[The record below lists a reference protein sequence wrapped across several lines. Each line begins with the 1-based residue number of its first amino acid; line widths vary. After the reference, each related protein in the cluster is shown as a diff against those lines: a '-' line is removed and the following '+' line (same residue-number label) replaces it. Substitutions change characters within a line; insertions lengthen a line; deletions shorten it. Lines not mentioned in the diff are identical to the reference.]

1 MDENNSDDNQETKM
15 WTPRIE
21 TKLINMLRDEIRN
34 NQTTGRTTSWTIR
47 HWNHYANQLHNMY
60 GFRYTG
66 KQVCQKYQRLKV
78 DYQTFKRLQAET
90 GLGWDPIIGTV
101 VAPDEFWD
109 KARRNMKKFRTKGF
123 EYFQEMAEIAENCCA
138 TGALS
143 RASTQ
148 GALDLEE
155 EDDMLNKFW
164 NPDVDGSNAG
174 GSNATEAILVD
185 LFEDEYIDPAKGKSH
200 KRGPTTSQTDSGRS
214 KKSRSSGFDDV
225 CIAFTSYVQ
234 AKTGHSR
241 ARENETEAVSAG
253 GDDYSLDACQ
263 DALLE
268 LGDIPPLQYV
278 RALTLF
284 KDKEWRR
291 QNHMSSDREN
301 NTMEISSEDDEDC
314 VGAIDGT
321 LVDAWVPTPR
331 QNTFRGRKATV
342 SQNVLAACDF
352 DMLFTFIKSGWE
364 GSAHDNAILVDSITR
379 ADLQFPHPPNGKY
392 YLVDVGFTNMP
403 GFLAPFR
410 SQRYHLQEFR
420 GCRYAG
426 PKELFNHRHS
436 SLHNV
441 IERTFGVLK
450 KRFPILR
457 SMPNYKSTRQ
467 RPLVIACC
475 VVHNWIRLHAAMELF
490 FMEADNEMAAEAEV
504 DGLAGDQAEYV
515 DMSQHGLTYQSNVRD
530 EIATAMWQNH
540 VSDG

>member
-1 MDENNSDDNQETKM
+1 MDGNNSDDNENTKM

-21 TKLINMLRDEIRN
+21 TKLINMLRDEVRN

-47 HWNHYANQLHNMY
+47 HWNHYANQLHNIY

-66 KQVCQKYQRLKV
+66 VKVRQKYQRLKA
-78 DYQTFKRLQAET
+78 DYQTFKRLQAQT

-109 KARRNMKKFRTKGF
+109 KASRNVKKFRTKGF
-123 EYFQEMAEIAENCCA
+123 EYFQEMAEIVENCCA

-148 GALDLEE
+148 GPIDSEE

-164 NPDVDGSNAG
+164 NADVDGSNAG
-174 GSNATEAILVD
+174 GSNAAEAIPVD
-185 LFEDEYIDPAKGKSH
+185 LFRDEYIDPAKGKSH
-200 KRGPTTSQTDSGRS
+200 KRGPATRQTDSGRS

-225 CIAFTSYVQ
+225 CAAFTSYVQ

-241 ARENETEAVSAG
+241 ARENETEAVSAC

-268 LGDIPPLQYV
+268 LGDIPSLQYV
-278 RALTLF
+278 SALTQF

-291 QNHMSSDREN
+291 QRHMSSDREN
-301 NTMEISSEDDEDC
+301 NTMELSSEDDEVVDDFIDCLIIADC

-321 LVDAWVPTPR
+321 LVDAWVPASR
-331 QNTFRGRKATV
+331 QHTFYGRKATV
-342 SQNVLAACDF
+342 SQNVLAACNF
-352 DMLFTFIKSGWE
+352 DMLFTFINSGWE
-364 GSAHDNAILVDSITR
+364 
-379 ADLQFPHPPNGKY
+379 GKY
-392 YLVDVGFTNMP
+392 YLVDAGFTNMP

-420 GCRYAG
+420 GHHYAG

-436 SLHNV
+436 SLRNV
-441 IERTFGVLK
+441 IERTLGVLN

-467 RPLVIACC
+467 GPLVIACSI
-475 VVHNWIRLHAAMELF
+475 VHNWIRLHTVMDPF
-490 FMEADNEMAAEAEV
+490 FMEADNEIAAEAEA
-504 DGLAGDQAEYV
+504 DGLLGDQPDYV
-515 DMSQHGLTYQSNVRD
+515 DMSQHGLTSQSNVRD
-530 EIATAMWQNH
+530 VIATAMWQNH
-540 VSDG
+540 VHHGH

>member
-15 WTPRIE
+15 WTARSE
-21 TKLINMLRDEIRN
+21 TKLKNMLRDEVRK

-47 HWNHYANQLHNMY
+47 HWNHYANQLHNLY
-60 GFRYTG
+60 GFRYTAT
-66 KQVCQKYQRLKV
+66 QVRQKYQRLKA
-78 DYQTFKRLQAET
+78 DYQTFKRLQAN
-90 GLGWDPIIGTV
+90 I
-101 VAPDEFWD
+101 
-109 KARRNMKKFRTKGF
+109 NMKKFRTKGF
-123 EYFQEMAEIAENCCA
+123 EYFQEMAEIVENCCA

-148 GALDLEE
+148 GALDSEE

-164 NPDVDGSNAG
+164 NPDVGGSNAG
-174 GSNATEAILVD
+174 GSNAAEAISVD
-185 LFEDEYIDPAKGKSH
+185 LFGDEYMDPAKGKSH
-200 KRGPTTSQTDSGRS
+200 KRGPTTNQTDSGRS

-225 CIAFTSYVQ
+225 CAAFTSYVQ

-241 ARENETEAVSAG
+241 ARENEAEAVRAG

-268 LGDIPPLQYV
+268 LGDIPPVQYIK
-278 RALTLF
+278 ALTLF

-301 NTMEISSEDDEDC
+301 NSMEISSDEDEDC

-321 LVDAWVPTPR
+321 LVDAWVPASR
-331 QNTFRGRKATV
+331 QNTFRGRKSTI

-352 DMLFTFIKSGWE
+352 DMLFTFINSGWE
-364 GSAHDNAILVDSITR
+364 GSAHDNAILIDSITR

-392 YLVDVGFTNMP
+392 YLVDAGFTNMP

-420 GCRYAG
+420 GRHYSG
-426 PKELFNHRHS
+426 PKELFNHRHL
-436 SLHNV
+436 SLRNV

-467 RPLVIACC
+467 GPLVIACC
-475 VVHNWIRLHAAMELF
+475 VVHNWIRLHAAMDPL
-490 FMEADNEMAAEAEV
+490 FMEADNEMAAEAEADELV
-504 DGLAGDQAEYV
+504 ENQADYV
-515 DMSQHGLTYQSNVRD
+515 DMSQHGLTYQSNIRD
-530 EIATAMWQNH
+530 AIATAMWQNH
-540 VSDG
+540 VGHG